1 MDALQEYQ
9 KNKLK
14 WCQNL
19 KTLISFTTALIISSQ
34 AGAAAL
40 ETVQVKE
47 NIYAIVGGLEQRSA
61 SNLGNNATFGFVVTS
76 KGVILIDAGGT
87 ELGAKAI
94 EAEVK
99 QITDKPIV
107 KVINTG
113 GQDHRWF
120 GNHYFNS
127 QGAETITAK
136 ATAADHLK
144 RQAMQME
151 AMKTFTQDGWLGTEP
166 QVAKTLI
173 ESETDYQLGA
183 TAFTVIPV
191 GPAHTAN
198 ENFVW
203 FPKEQVLFTG
213 DVVYVER
220 MLGIMDHS
228 NHKPWLE
235 TLALIEELNPSVII
249 PGHGHP
255 TTLETAKKDTFAYL
269 NFLREEVAAIIDEGG
284 DMQSISSIDQSHY
297 DYLISYES
305 LHGANAQRVFEE
317 MEWE

>member
-1 MDALQEYQ
+1 MPNMQRIL
-9 KNKLK
+9 
-14 WCQNL
+14 
-19 KTLISFTTALIISSQ
+19 TLTTALLVTGQ
-34 AGAAAL
+34 AVASTL
-40 ETVQVKE
+40 ETIQVKE
-47 NIYAIVGGLEQRSA
+47 NIYAIVGGLEQRSP

-76 KGVILIDAGGT
+76 EGVVLIDAGGT

-94 EAEVK
+94 EQEVRSV
-99 QITDKPIV
+99 TDQPIV
-107 KVINTG
+107 TVINTG

-120 GNHYFNS
+120 GNHYFAS
-127 QGAETITAK
+127 LGAETITSK

-144 RQAMQME
+144 RQSMQIE
-151 AMKTFTQDGWLGTEP
+151 GMKNFTQDGWMGTEP
-166 QVAKTLI
+166 RVAKTLI
-173 ESETDYQLGA
+173 ESDTDYQLGS
-183 TAFTVIPV
+183 TEFSIIPV

-203 FPKEQVLFTG
+203 FPKEQVLFSG

-228 NHKPWLE
+228 SHKPWLE
-235 TLALIEELNPSVII
+235 TLARIEALNPSVII

-255 TTLETAKKDTFAYL
+255 TSLETAKRDTFEYL
-269 NFLREEVAAIIDEGG
+269 NFLREEVAAIMDDGG
-284 DMQSISSIDQSHY
+284 DMQSISTIDQSKY
-297 DYLISYES
+297 EYLISYES

>member
-1 MDALQEYQ
+1 MPNMQRIL
-9 KNKLK
+9 
-14 WCQNL
+14 
-19 KTLISFTTALIISSQ
+19 TLTTALLLNGQ
-34 AGAAAL
+34 AVASAL
-40 ETVQVKE
+40 ETIKVKE
-47 NIYAIVGGLEQRSA
+47 NIYAIVGGLEQRSP

-76 KGVILIDAGGT
+76 EGVVLIDAGGT

-94 EAEVK
+94 EQEVRSV
-99 QITDKPIV
+99 TDKPIV
-107 KVINTG
+107 TVINTG

-120 GNHYFNS
+120 GNHYFAS
-127 QGAETITAK
+127 LGAETITAM

-144 RQAMQME
+144 RQSMQIE
-151 AMKTFTQDGWLGTEP
+151 GMKNFTQDGWVGTEP
-166 QVAKTLI
+166 QVAKTLL
-173 ESETDYQLGA
+173 ESETDYQLGD
-183 TAFTVIPV
+183 TEFSIIPV

-203 FPKEQVLFTG
+203 FPKEQVLFSG

-235 TLALIEELNPSVII
+235 TLARIEALNPSVII

-255 TTLETAKKDTFAYL
+255 TSLETAKRDTFEYL
-269 NFLREEVAAIIDEGG
+269 NFLREEVAAILDDGG
-284 DMQSISSIDQSHY
+284 DMQSISTIDQSKY
-297 DYLISYES
+297 EYLISYES

>member
-1 MDALQEYQ
+1 
-9 KNKLK
+9 
-14 WCQNL
+14 L
-19 KTLISFTTALIISSQ
+19 KTFIAFTTALLLNTQ
-34 AGAAAL
+34 AIAGAL
-40 ETVQVKE
+40 ETIQVKE
-47 NIYAIVGGLEQRSA
+47 NIYAIVGELAQRTE

-76 KGVILIDAGGT
+76 EGVVLIDSGGT

-94 EAEVK
+94 EQEVRSV
-99 QITDKPIV
+99 TDKPIV
-107 KVINTG
+107 KVFNTG

-120 GNHYFNS
+120 GNHYFS
-127 QGAETITAK
+127 SHGAETITAK

-151 AMKTFTQDGWLGTEP
+151 GMKSFTRDSWIGTEP

-173 ESETDYQLGA
+173 ESETDYLLGD
-183 TAFTVIPV
+183 TAFSVIPV

-198 ENFVW
+198 ENLVW

-235 TLALIEELNPSVII
+235 TLARIEGLNPTVII

-255 TTLETAKKDTFAYL
+255 TTLDTAKKDTFEYL
-269 NFLREEVAAIIDEGG
+269 NFLREAVAAIIEDGG
-284 DMQSISSIDQSHY
+284 DMQSISTIDQSKY
-297 DYLISYES
+297 EYLISYES

>member
-1 MDALQEYQ
+1 MPNMQRIL
-9 KNKLK
+9 
-14 WCQNL
+14 
-19 KTLISFTTALIISSQ
+19 TLTTALLLNGQ
-34 AGAAAL
+34 AVASAL
-40 ETVQVKE
+40 ETIKVKE
-47 NIYAIVGGLEQRSA
+47 NIYAIVGGLEQRSP

-76 KGVILIDAGGT
+76 DGVVLIDAGGT

-94 EAEVK
+94 EQEVRSV
-99 QITDKPIV
+99 TDKPIV
-107 KVINTG
+107 TVINTG

-120 GNHYFNS
+120 GNHYFAS
-127 QGAETITAK
+127 LGAETITAM

-144 RQAMQME
+144 RQSMQIE
-151 AMKTFTQDGWLGTEP
+151 GMKNFTQDGWVGTEP

-173 ESETDYQLGA
+173 ESETDYQLGD
-183 TAFTVIPV
+183 TEFSFIPV

-203 FPKEQVLFTG
+203 LPKEQVLFSG

-235 TLALIEELNPSVII
+235 TLARIEALNPSVII

-255 TTLETAKKDTFAYL
+255 TSLETAKRDTFEYL
-269 NFLREEVAAIIDEGG
+269 NFLREEVAAILDDGG
-284 DMQSISSIDQSHY
+284 DMQSISTIDQSKY
-297 DYLISYES
+297 EYLISYES

>member
-1 MDALQEYQ
+1 MPNMQRIL
-9 KNKLK
+9 
-14 WCQNL
+14 
-19 KTLISFTTALIISSQ
+19 TLTTALLLNGQ
-34 AGAAAL
+34 AVASAL
-40 ETVQVKE
+40 ETIKIKE
-47 NIYAIVGGLEQRSA
+47 NIYAIVGGLEQRSP

-76 KGVILIDAGGT
+76 EGVVLIDAGGT

-94 EAEVK
+94 EQEVRSV
-99 QITDKPIV
+99 TDKPIV
-107 KVINTG
+107 TVINTG

-120 GNHYFNS
+120 GNHYFAS
-127 QGAETITAK
+127 LGAETITAM

-144 RQAMQME
+144 RQSMQIE
-151 AMKTFTQDGWLGTEP
+151 GMKNFTQDGWVGTEP

-173 ESETDYQLGA
+173 ESETDYQLGD
-183 TAFTVIPV
+183 TEFSVIPV

-203 FPKEQVLFTG
+203 LPKEQVLFSG

-235 TLALIEELNPSVII
+235 TLARIEALNPSVII

-255 TTLETAKKDTFAYL
+255 TSLETAKRDTFEYL
-269 NFLREEVAAIIDEGG
+269 NFLREEVAAILDDGG
-284 DMQSISSIDQSHY
+284 DMQSISTIDQSKY
-297 DYLISYES
+297 EYLISYES

>member
-1 MDALQEYQ
+1 MPNMQRIL
-9 KNKLK
+9 
-14 WCQNL
+14 
-19 KTLISFTTALIISSQ
+19 TLTTALLVTGQ
-34 AGAAAL
+34 AVASTL
-40 ETVQVKE
+40 ETIQVKE
-47 NIYAIVGGLEQRSA
+47 NIYAIVGGLEQRSP

-76 KGVILIDAGGT
+76 EGVVLIDAGGT

-94 EAEVK
+94 EQEVRSV
-99 QITDKPIV
+99 TDKPIV
-107 KVINTG
+107 TVINTG

-120 GNHYFNS
+120 GNHYFAS
-127 QGAETITAK
+127 LGAETITAK

-144 RQAMQME
+144 RQSMQIE
-151 AMKTFTQDGWLGTEP
+151 GMKSFTQDGWVGTEP

-173 ESETDYQLGA
+173 ESETDYQLGD
-183 TAFTVIPV
+183 TTFSVIPV

-203 FPKEQVLFTG
+203 FPKEQVLFSG

-235 TLALIEELNPSVII
+235 TLARIEALNPSVII

-255 TTLETAKKDTFAYL
+255 TSLETAKRDTFEYL
-269 NFLREEVAAIIDEGG
+269 NFLREEVAAILDDGG
-284 DMQSISSIDQSHY
+284 DMQSISTIDQSKY
-297 DYLISYES
+297 EYLISYES

>member
-1 MDALQEYQ
+1 MPNMQRIL
-9 KNKLK
+9 
-14 WCQNL
+14 
-19 KTLISFTTALIISSQ
+19 TLTTALLLNGQ
-34 AGAAAL
+34 AVASAL
-40 ETVQVKE
+40 ETIKVKE
-47 NIYAIVGGLEQRSA
+47 NIYAIVGGLEQRSP

-76 KGVILIDAGGT
+76 EGVVLIDAGGT

-94 EAEVK
+94 EQEVRSV
-99 QITDKPIV
+99 TDKPIV
-107 KVINTG
+107 TVINTG

-120 GNHYFNS
+120 GNHYFAS
-127 QGAETITAK
+127 LGAETITAM

-144 RQAMQME
+144 RQSMQIE
-151 AMKTFTQDGWLGTEP
+151 GMKNFTQDGWVGTEP

-173 ESETDYQLGA
+173 ESETDYQLGD
-183 TAFTVIPV
+183 TEFSVIPV

-203 FPKEQVLFTG
+203 FPKEQVLFSG

-235 TLALIEELNPSVII
+235 TLARIEALNPSVII

-255 TTLETAKKDTFAYL
+255 TSLETAKRDTFEYL
-269 NFLREEVAAIIDEGG
+269 NFLREEVAAILDDGG
-284 DMQSISSIDQSHY
+284 DMQSISTIDQSKY
-297 DYLISYES
+297 EYLISYES

>member
-1 MDALQEYQ
+1 MPNMQRIL
-9 KNKLK
+9 
-14 WCQNL
+14 
-19 KTLISFTTALIISSQ
+19 TLTTALLLNGQ
-34 AGAAAL
+34 AVASAL
-40 ETVQVKE
+40 ETIKVKE
-47 NIYAIVGGLEQRSA
+47 NIYAIVGGLEQRSP

-76 KGVILIDAGGT
+76 EGVVLIDAGGT

-94 EAEVK
+94 EQEVRSV
-99 QITDKPIV
+99 TDKPIV
-107 KVINTG
+107 TVINTG

-120 GNHYFNS
+120 GNHYFAS
-127 QGAETITAK
+127 LGAETITAK

-144 RQAMQME
+144 RQSMQIE
-151 AMKTFTQDGWLGTEP
+151 GMKNFTQDGWVGTEP

-173 ESETDYQLGA
+173 ESETDYQLGD
-183 TAFTVIPV
+183 TEFSVIPV

-203 FPKEQVLFTG
+203 LPKEQVLFSG

-235 TLALIEELNPSVII
+235 TLARIEALNPSVII

-255 TTLETAKKDTFAYL
+255 TSLETAKRDTFEYL
-269 NFLREEVAAIIDEGG
+269 NFLREEVAAILDDGG
-284 DMQSISSIDQSHY
+284 DMQSISTIDQSKY
-297 DYLISYES
+297 EYLISYES

>member
-1 MDALQEYQ
+1 MQRIL
-9 KNKLK
+9 
-14 WCQNL
+14 
-19 KTLISFTTALIISSQ
+19 TLTTALLINGQ
-34 AGAAAL
+34 ALASVL
-40 ETVQVKE
+40 ETIQVKE
-47 NIYAIVGGLEQRSA
+47 NIYAIVGGLEQRSP

-76 KGVILIDAGGT
+76 DGVVLIDAGGT

-94 EAEVK
+94 EQEVRSV
-99 QITDKPIV
+99 TDKPIV
-107 KVINTG
+107 TVINTG

-120 GNHYFNS
+120 GNHYFAS
-127 QGAETITAK
+127 LGAETITAK

-144 RQAMQME
+144 RQSMQIE
-151 AMKTFTQDGWLGTEP
+151 GMKNFTQDGWVGTEP

-173 ESETDYQLGA
+173 ESETDYQLGD
-183 TAFTVIPV
+183 TEFSIIPV

-203 FPKEQVLFTG
+203 FPKEQVLFSG

-228 NHKPWLE
+228 NHKQWLE
-235 TLALIEELNPSVII
+235 TLERIEALNPSVII

-255 TTLETAKKDTFAYL
+255 TSLETAKKDTFEYL
-269 NFLREEVAAIIDEGG
+269 NFLRKEVSEILDDGG
-284 DMQSISSIDQSHY
+284 DMQSISTIDQSKFE
-297 DYLISYES
+297 YLISYES

>member
-1 MDALQEYQ
+1 MQRIL
-9 KNKLK
+9 
-14 WCQNL
+14 
-19 KTLISFTTALIISSQ
+19 TLTTALLLNGQ
-34 AGAAAL
+34 AVASAL
-40 ETVQVKE
+40 ETIKVKE
-47 NIYAIVGGLEQRSA
+47 NIYAIVGGLEQRSP

-76 KGVILIDAGGT
+76 EGVVLIDAGGT

-94 EAEVK
+94 EQEVRSV
-99 QITDKPIV
+99 TDKPIV
-107 KVINTG
+107 TVINTG

-120 GNHYFNS
+120 GNHYFAS
-127 QGAETITAK
+127 LGAETITAM

-144 RQAMQME
+144 RQSMQIE
-151 AMKTFTQDGWLGTEP
+151 GMKNFTQDGWVGTEP

-173 ESETDYQLGA
+173 ESETDYQLGD
-183 TAFTVIPV
+183 TEFSFIPV

-203 FPKEQVLFTG
+203 FPKEQVLFSG
-213 DVVYVER
+213 DVIYVER

-235 TLALIEELNPSVII
+235 TLARIEALNPSVII

-255 TTLETAKKDTFAYL
+255 TSLETAKRDTFEYL
-269 NFLREEVAAIIDEGG
+269 NFLREEVAAILDDGG
-284 DMQSISSIDQSHY
+284 DMQSISTIDQSKY
-297 DYLISYES
+297 EYLISYES

>member
-1 MDALQEYQ
+1 MPNMQRIL
-9 KNKLK
+9 
-14 WCQNL
+14 
-19 KTLISFTTALIISSQ
+19 TLTTALLVTGQ
-34 AGAAAL
+34 AVASAL
-40 ETVQVKE
+40 ETIQVKE
-47 NIYAIVGGLEQRSA
+47 NIYAIVGGLEQRSP

-76 KGVILIDAGGT
+76 EGVVLIDAGGT

-94 EAEVK
+94 EQEVRSV
-99 QITDKPIV
+99 TDKPIV
-107 KVINTG
+107 TVINTG

-120 GNHYFNS
+120 GNHYFAS
-127 QGAETITAK
+127 LGAETITAK

-144 RQAMQME
+144 RQSMQIE
-151 AMKTFTQDGWLGTEP
+151 GMKNFTQDGWVGTEP

-173 ESETDYQLGA
+173 ESDTDYQLGD
-183 TAFTVIPV
+183 TEFSVIPV

-203 FPKEQVLFTG
+203 FPKEQVLFSG

-235 TLALIEELNPSVII
+235 TLARVEALNPSVII

-255 TTLETAKKDTFAYL
+255 TSLETAKRDTFEYL
-269 NFLREEVAAIIDEGG
+269 NFLREEVAAILDDGG
-284 DMQSISSIDQSHY
+284 DMQSISTIDQSKY
-297 DYLISYES
+297 EYLISYES

>member
-1 MDALQEYQ
+1 MPNMQRIL
-9 KNKLK
+9 
-14 WCQNL
+14 
-19 KTLISFTTALIISSQ
+19 TLTTALLVTGQ
-34 AGAAAL
+34 AVASTL
-40 ETVQVKE
+40 ETIQVKE
-47 NIYAIVGGLEQRSA
+47 NIYAIVGGLEQRSP
-61 SNLGNNATFGFVVTS
+61 SNLGNNATFGFVVTNE
-76 KGVILIDAGGT
+76 GVVLIDAGGT

-94 EAEVK
+94 EQEVRSV
-99 QITDKPIV
+99 TDKPIV
-107 KVINTG
+107 TVINTG

-120 GNHYFNS
+120 GNHYFAS
-127 QGAETITAK
+127 LGAETITAK

-144 RQAMQME
+144 RQSMQIE
-151 AMKTFTQDGWLGTEP
+151 GMKNFTQDGWVGTEP

-173 ESETDYQLGA
+173 ESDTDYQLGD
-183 TAFTVIPV
+183 TEFSVIPV

-203 FPKEQVLFTG
+203 FPKEQVLFSG

-235 TLALIEELNPSVII
+235 TLARIEALNPSVII

-255 TTLETAKKDTFAYL
+255 TSLETAKRDTFEYL
-269 NFLREEVAAIIDEGG
+269 NFLREEVAAILDDGG
-284 DMQSISSIDQSHY
+284 DMQSISTIDQSKY
-297 DYLISYES
+297 EYLISYES

>member
-1 MDALQEYQ
+1 MPNMQRIL
-9 KNKLK
+9 
-14 WCQNL
+14 
-19 KTLISFTTALIISSQ
+19 TLTTALLVTGQ
-34 AGAAAL
+34 AVASAL
-40 ETVQVKE
+40 ETIKVKE
-47 NIYAIVGGLEQRSA
+47 NIYAIVGGLEQRSP

-76 KGVILIDAGGT
+76 EGVVLIDAGGT

-94 EAEVK
+94 EQEVRSV
-99 QITDKPIV
+99 TDKPIV
-107 KVINTG
+107 TVINTG

-120 GNHYFNS
+120 GNHYFTAN
-127 QGAETITAK
+127 GAETITAK

-144 RQAMQME
+144 RQSMQIE
-151 AMKTFTQDGWLGTEP
+151 GMKNFTQDGWVGTEP

-173 ESETDYQLGA
+173 ESETDYQLGD
-183 TAFTVIPV
+183 TDFSVIPV

-203 FPKEQVLFTG
+203 FPKEQVLFSG
-213 DVVYVER
+213 DVIYVER

-235 TLALIEELNPSVII
+235 TLERIEALNPSVII

-255 TTLETAKKDTFAYL
+255 TSLETAKRDTFEYL
-269 NFLREEVAAIIDEGG
+269 NFLREEVAAILDDGG
-284 DMQSISSIDQSHY
+284 DMQSISTIDQSKY
-297 DYLISYES
+297 EYLISYES

>member
-1 MDALQEYQ
+1 MPNMQRIL
-9 KNKLK
+9 
-14 WCQNL
+14 
-19 KTLISFTTALIISSQ
+19 TLTTALLLNGQ
-34 AGAAAL
+34 AVASAL
-40 ETVQVKE
+40 ETIKVKE
-47 NIYAIVGGLEQRSA
+47 NIYAIVGGLEQRSP

-76 KGVILIDAGGT
+76 EGVVLIDAGGT

-94 EAEVK
+94 EQEVRSV
-99 QITDKPIV
+99 TDKPIV
-107 KVINTG
+107 TVINTG

-120 GNHYFNS
+120 GNHYFAS
-127 QGAETITAK
+127 LGAETITAM

-144 RQAMQME
+144 RQSMQIE
-151 AMKTFTQDGWLGTEP
+151 GMKNFTQDGWVGTEP

-173 ESETDYQLGA
+173 ESETDYQLGD
-183 TAFTVIPV
+183 TEFSVIPV

-203 FPKEQVLFTG
+203 FPKEQVLFSG

-235 TLALIEELNPSVII
+235 TLARIEALNPSVII

-255 TTLETAKKDTFAYL
+255 TSFETAKRDTFEYL
-269 NFLREEVAAIIDEGG
+269 NFLREEVAAILDDGG
-284 DMQSISSIDQSHY
+284 DMQSISTIDQSKY
-297 DYLISYES
+297 EYLISYES

>member
-1 MDALQEYQ
+1 MPNMQRIL
-9 KNKLK
+9 
-14 WCQNL
+14 
-19 KTLISFTTALIISSQ
+19 TLTTALLLNGQ
-34 AGAAAL
+34 AVASAL
-40 ETVQVKE
+40 ETIKVKE
-47 NIYAIVGGLEQRSA
+47 NIYAIVGGLEQRSP

-76 KGVILIDAGGT
+76 DGVVLIDAGGT

-94 EAEVK
+94 EQEVRSV
-99 QITDKPIV
+99 TDKPIV
-107 KVINTG
+107 TVINTG

-120 GNHYFNS
+120 GNHYFAS
-127 QGAETITAK
+127 LGAETITAM

-144 RQAMQME
+144 RQSMQIE
-151 AMKTFTQDGWLGTEP
+151 GMKNFTQDGWVGTEP

-173 ESETDYQLGA
+173 ESETDYQLGE
-183 TAFTVIPV
+183 TTFSVIPV

-203 FPKEQVLFTG
+203 FPKEQVLFSG
-213 DVVYVER
+213 DVIYVER

-235 TLALIEELNPSVII
+235 TLERIEALNPSVII

-255 TTLETAKKDTFAYL
+255 TSLETAKRDTFEYL
-269 NFLREEVAAIIDEGG
+269 NFLREEVAAILDDGG
-284 DMQSISSIDQSHY
+284 DMQSISTIDQSKY
-297 DYLISYES
+297 AYLISYES